1 MNLEEFESD
10 KLEGVPHPR
19 FSSRVIGQEKVKN
32 QFFQAYGQQRM
43 HHAWL
48 MCGPSG
54 IGKAT
59 LAWQLAKF
67 LLTRNLSGML
77 GGSEIN
83 INFDDPVVSRIEALS
98 EPHLKLIRKNFDT
111 KTKKI
116 KAEITI
122 DNIRELVEF
131 FEFTSPDGKPRIA
144 IIDSIDELNVNA
156 SNALLKVLEEP
167 PYNSYFFLVSHSPES
182 LLPTVRS
189 RCLAAQCENL
199 SADDQLYLLNEFGF
213 ISDDQVKKVVS
224 VSRGSVGEAIRI
236 INQDG
241 LKLYAS
247 IVGIYKDLPRIEVS
261 KILEIASKT
270 EGAGKQE
277 LTQTINKL
285 TIHFVSRLV
294 KAGAVGKISSEIFS
308 GENIIL
314 NKLSPN
320 FEKSHEWAMLYSR
333 MITKAKD
340 YQESNID
347 GYSQVFENLINIKKI
362 ATL

>member
-1 MNLEEFESD
+1 MNPEEFESD

-19 FSSRVIGQEKVKN
+19 FSRRVIGQEKVKN
-32 QFFQAYGQQRM
+32 QFLQAYNQNRM

-48 MCGPSG
+48 MCGPRG

-59 LAWQLAKF
+59 LTWHLTKF
-67 LLTRNLSGML
+67 LLTSNRSGIPDT
-77 GGSEIN
+77 GEIN

-111 KTKKI
+111 KTKKV
-116 KAEITI
+116 KAEITV

-182 LLPTVRS
+182 LLPTIRS
-189 RCLAAQCENL
+189 RCLAVHCENL
-199 SADDQLYLLNEFGF
+199 GDEDQLYLLNEFGF
-213 ISDDQVKKVVS
+213 ISDALIKKVVR
-224 VSRGSVGEAIRI
+224 VSQGSVGEAIRI

-247 IVGIYKDLPRIEVS
+247 IVEIYKDLPQIEVS
-261 KILEIASKT
+261 SILEIASKT

-277 LTQTINKL
+277 LTETINKL

-294 KAGAVGKISSEIFS
+294 KAGVKGKMSSEIFS

-333 MITKAKD
+333 MLTKAKD
-340 YQESNID
+340 YQDSNID
-347 GYSQVFENLINIKKI
+347 GYSQVFENLIDIKKI